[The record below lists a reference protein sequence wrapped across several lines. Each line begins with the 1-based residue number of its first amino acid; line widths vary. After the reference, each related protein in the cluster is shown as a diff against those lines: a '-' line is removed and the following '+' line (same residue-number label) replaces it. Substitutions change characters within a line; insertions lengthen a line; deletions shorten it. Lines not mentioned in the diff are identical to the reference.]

1 MYNEICGKLI
11 VAGGTLLNM
20 LQKILQI
27 IQRQRMIDIFINH
40 SLCNT
45 TVHIFPLFQSSGFSH
60 MISLF

>member
-20 LQKILQI
+20 LQKILRSFNTATYDRYI
-27 IQRQRMIDIFINH
+27 VNH

-45 TVHIFPLFQSSGFSH
+45 TSYFPSLSSGGFSH
-60 MISLF
+60 MILF